1 MCGLVLFCVFCGV
14 ALALQKDEVKKP
26 LVDVL
31 EAVFRA
37 ASTMVGMLMK
47 TAPVGV
53 ACLLFAMTS
62 RFGFTILSTLALYV
76 ACVLG
81 ALAFHQF
88 VVYGAALR
96 FLGKTSPMA
105 FLRGAQPA
113 LLTAF
118 STSSSN
124 ATLPTA
130 LDVTERRLGVPR
142 PIASFVLTIG
152 ATANQNGTALFEGVT
167 VLFLAQVFGVELTML
182 QQATLLVLAVVAGI
196 GTAGVP
202 SASLPFIA
210 IVCAQVGVP
219 AEGIA
224 IVLGVDRFLDM
235 CRTVVNVSGDMACA
249 VIIAASE
256 DGERQSVVV
265 RANTP

>member
-1 MCGLVLFCVFCGV
+1 MQTLVWY
-14 ALALQKDEVKKP
+14 
-26 LVDVL
+26 
-31 EAVFRA
+31 
-37 ASTMVGMLMK
+37 
-47 TAPVGV
+47 
-53 ACLLFAMTS
+53 
-62 RFGFTILSTLALYV
+62 I

-81 ALAFHQF
+81 ALLFHQV

-96 FLGKTSPMA
+96 FSGMKLVT
-105 FLRGAQPA
+105 FLRAAQPA

-130 LDVTERRLGVPR
+130 LSVTQTRLHVPA

-167 VLFLAQVFGVELTML
+167 VLFLAQVFGVDLTL
-182 QQATLLVLAVVAGI
+182 GQQAVLLVMAVVAGI

-210 IVCAQVGVP
+210 IVLAQVGVP
-219 AEGIA
+219 PEALGI
-224 IVLGVDRFLDM
+224 VFGVDRLLDM
-235 CRTVVNVSGDMACA
+235 CRTVVNVSGDMAIA
-249 VIIAASE
+249 VIIARSE
-256 DGERQSVVV
+256 ADPSSTLESPSTSAAPSAGSG
-265 RANTP
+265 